1 MSQYVWTEEGT
12 ELFLGIKDEKSQRYW
27 IWNSGEMQLD
37 ITEAEMGEGLPEATL
52 EIVEKPR
59 AEVLHLEKKPVKI
72 YVYHSASWNDL
83 AWLSM
88 FFVVG
93 HMTSLE
99 TVVSQSCFMDIGWLM
114 EVLCQPVP
122 QNSQA

>member
-52 EIVEKPR
+52 ETVEKPR
-59 AEVLHLEKKPVKI
+59 A
-72 YVYHSASWNDL
+72 
-83 AWLSM
+83 
-88 FFVVG
+88 
-93 HMTSLE
+93 
-99 TVVSQSCFMDIGWLM
+99 
-114 EVLCQPVP
+114 
-122 QNSQA
+122 